1 MPISRFVECEDAS
14 PEVRAVYDDIMATR
28 GIDWVNNFWK
38 ALAQHPPT
46 LRRIWES
53 LKQVMAPGALD
64 PMTKEMLYVAVSIAN
79 GCDYC
84 INSHTAGARKAG
96 MTDAM
101 LSELMAVV
109 AMASETNAL
118 ATAYQ
123 VALDDRLHAAARHP
137 D

>member
-1 MPISRFVECEDAS
+1 MPISRFVEYEDAS
-14 PEVRAVYDDIMATR
+14 PEVRAVFDDIMATR
-28 GIDWVNNFWK
+28 RVDWINNFWK

-46 LRRIWES
+46 LRRTWDS

-64 PMTKEMLYVAVSIAN
+64 PVTKEMLYVAVSIAN

-84 INSHTAGARKAG
+84 ITSHIAAARKAG

-101 LSELMAVV
+101 LGELLAVA

-123 VALDDRLHAAARHP
+123 VEIDDRLHAAARDP
-137 D
+137 G